1 MDEVK
6 RTGKGAVLHKTVTVS
21 GVLQA

>member
-6 RTGKGAVLHKTVTVS
+6 RTGKGAVMHKTVTVS